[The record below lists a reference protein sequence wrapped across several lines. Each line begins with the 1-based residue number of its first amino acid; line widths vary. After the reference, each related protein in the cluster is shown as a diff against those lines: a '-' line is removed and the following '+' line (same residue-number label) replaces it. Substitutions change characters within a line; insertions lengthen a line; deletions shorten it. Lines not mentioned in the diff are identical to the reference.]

1 MGRTARGVRGISLEQ
16 DDVVIGM
23 ETIVKGGE
31 VLTVTAGGYGKR
43 TPTDEYKSQNRGGK
57 GVINHKVTEKTGLV
71 IGLKVVK
78 PGQELMLISGDGIII
93 RMEVDEI
100 SVVGRNTQGV
110 RLMRIGENDKVV
122 ALAAVEKKSDTE

>member
-1 MGRTARGVRGISLEQ
+1 
-16 DDVVIGM
+16 
-23 ETIVKGGE
+23 
-31 VLTVTAGGYGKR
+31 
-43 TPTDEYKSQNRGGK
+43 
-57 GVINHKVTEKTGLV
+57 
-71 IGLKVVK
+71 VVK

-122 ALAAVEKKSDTE
+122 ALAAVEKKTDNE